1 MRLPVSTPDLVVGRL
16 RSDIVSGRLAPGE
29 PLRQDEIARSFG
41 VSHVPVREAFLRLQ
55 AERLVEIRPR
65 RGAIV
70 AALSAAELEE
80 LNEMRAAL
88 ECCALRIA
96 IPKLTV
102 GDLQKAAQALDRID
116 HQPERWAELNMAFH
130 THLYA
135 AAERPRQ
142 LATILSLQR
151 SLERYVYYV
160 YYQLKMTNAF
170 ADSQREHRKLLQLVE
185 RRKTDEACALMNDH
199 ILEPWDIVVSK
210 LRESG
215 HA

>member
-1 MRLPVSTPDLVVGRL
+1 MKLPLSTPDLIVRQL

-70 AALSAAELEE
+70 AELSAAELEE

-96 IPKLTV
+96 MPKFTDE
-102 GDLQKAAQALDRID
+102 DLRKAAQVLDRID
-116 HQPERWAELNMAFH
+116 QQPERWAELNTAFH
-130 THLYA
+130 SLLYA
-135 AAERPRQ
+135 RAERPRQ

-160 YYQLKMTNAF
+160 YYELKMTDAF
-170 ADSQREHRKLLQLVE
+170 TDSQREHRKLLKLIE
-185 RRKTDEACALMNDH
+185 ARKTEEACSLVNDH
-199 ILEPWDIVVSK
+199 ILEPWGIVVAK

>member
-1 MRLPVSTPDLVVGRL
+1 MKLLVSTPDLIVGKL
-16 RSDIVSGRLAPGE
+16 RDDIVSGRLAPGE
-29 PLRQDEIARSFG
+29 PLRQDEIARAFG

-70 AALSAAELEE
+70 AELSAAELEE

-88 ECCALRIA
+88 ECGALRIA
-96 IPKLTV
+96 IPKLTD
-102 GDLQKAAQALDRID
+102 GDLQKAAQVLDRID
-116 HQPERWAELNMAFH
+116 REPERWAELNTVFH
-130 THLYA
+130 TLLYA
-135 AAERPRQ
+135 AAGRPRQ

-160 YYQLKMTNAF
+160 YYELKMTDAF

-185 RRKTDEACALMNDH
+185 RGKTEEACSLVNDH
-199 ILEPWDIVVSK
+199 ILEPWGIVVSK

-215 HA
+215 HP

>member
-1 MRLPVSTPDLVVGRL
+1 MKLPVSTPDLVVGRL

-70 AALSAAELEE
+70 SALSAAELEE
-80 LNEMRAAL
+80 LTEMRAAL

-130 THLYA
+130 T
-135 AAERPRQ
+135 
-142 LATILSLQR
+142 
-151 SLERYVYYV
+151 
-160 YYQLKMTNAF
+160 
-170 ADSQREHRKLLQLVE
+170 LL
-185 RRKTDEACALMNDH
+185 
-199 ILEPWDIVVSK
+199 
-210 LRESG
+210 
-215 HA
+215 

>member
-1 MRLPVSTPDLVVGRL
+1 MKLPVSTPDLVVGRL

-96 IPKLTV
+96 IPK
-102 GDLQKAAQALDRID
+102 AAQALDRID

-130 THLYA
+130 TLLYA

-170 ADSQREHRKLLQLVE
+170 AESQREHRKLLQLVE
-185 RRKTDEACALMNDH
+185 RRKTDEACALVNDH
-199 ILEPWDIVVSK
+199 ILKPWHIVVSK

>member
-1 MRLPVSTPDLVVGRL
+1 MSTSELVVERL
-16 RSDIVSGRLAPGE
+16 RDDIVSGRLTPGE

-41 VSHVPVREAFLRLQ
+41 VSHVPIREAFVRLE

-96 IPKLTV
+96 APNLSN
-102 GDLQKAAQALDRID
+102 GDLQKAAQVLDRID
-116 HQPERWAELNMAFH
+116 SKPERWAEQNAAFH
-130 THLYA
+130 TILYKA
-135 AAERPRQ
+135 AARPR
-142 LATILSLQR
+142 LFAEILSLQR
-151 SLERYVYYV
+151 SVERYVYREAK
-160 YYQLKMTNAF
+160 LTNNV
-170 ADSQREHRKLLQLVE
+170 ADSQREHRKLLQLISRGKIE
-185 RRKTDEACALMNDH
+185 PACSLLNDH
-199 ILEPWDIVVSK
+199 ILEPGRVLVSS

-215 HA
+215 YT